1 MNIVFQTA
9 GLGLP
14 ESTAKQVAK
23 TCAPATYKIIAQSHA
38 QVYESWGSAFLTP
51 DGMVT
56 AKHVIAPIL
65 IQGTANIPVWA
76 SITASP
82 LLDISKVYTTTPKSV
97 SKDYDVAVL
106 NPVSGSLQLNWGK
119 ADNLKIGE
127 PVLVLSA
134 PNTSDTPLLPYASLG
149 QVTALS
155 TESPATFE
163 YTIPVKP
170 GSSGGVVLNMQGEA
184 VGVNVMRLAS
194 ELGSARGVGIKAE
207 AVQAA
212 LAGKEYTPPTT
223 VIMSRTFLTSGGIMI
238 GAAGLLLL
246 TNLIKR

>member
-1 MNIVFQTA
+1 MKIVFQTA

-23 TCAPATYKIIAQSHA
+23 TCAPAAYKIIARSSA
-38 QVYESWGSAFLTP
+38 QVYESWGSAFLTT
-51 DGMVT
+51 DGIVT

-65 IQGTANIPVWA
+65 IQGTANIPMWA
-76 SITASP
+76 TITVSS
-82 LLDISKVYTTTPKSV
+82 LLDTAKTHSTKPKEV
-97 SKDYDVAVL
+97 SRDYDVAVL
-106 NPVSGSLQLNWGK
+106 DPVNGTLHLNWGK

-134 PNTSDTPLLPYASLG
+134 PNTSDDPLLPYASLG

-194 ELGSARGVGIKAE
+194 EIGSARGVGIKAE

-212 LAGKEYTPPTT
+212 LAGQEYAPPTT
-223 VIMSRTFLTSGGIMI
+223 VIMGRTFLTSGGIMI